1 MLPTGSNKAPYPPSK
16 ISEIILDGRSF
27 LVKRDD
33 LVHPY
38 LQGNKYRKLH
48 TLLQTPQE
56 NLNTI
61 ISYGG
66 TQSNAMLAIASMC
79 HSKGWRFIYYTK
91 PLSASQKNET
101 SGNYYLA
108 CQLGM
113 EHIEIEFE
121 LYKSFISSLKPNFD
135 PKLFIIDQGGAIDEA
150 RAGIEV
156 LAQEI
161 KDAALDIQAVATPSG
176 TGTTALFLAILLPH
190 LKVYTVPCV
199 GDTDYLKKEMSALC
213 TIPKNLIILQ
223 PKKKFHFAKL
233 YDEFLT
239 IYNKTAQ
246 TGIEFDLLYSPS
258 LWIALLEQTDDKI
271 LYIHSG
277 GTTGNVTMLE
287 RYRRKLS

>member
-1 MLPTGSNKAPYPPSK
+1 MFPPST

-27 LVKRDD
+27 LVKRDE

-48 TLLQTPQE
+48 TLLQAPKETFS
-56 NLNTI
+56 TI

-79 HSKGWRFIYYTK
+79 QEKGWRFLYYTK
-91 PLSASQKNET
+91 PLSTSQKSET

-108 CQLGM
+108 RKLGM
-113 EHIEIEFE
+113 EHIEIELE
-121 LYKSFISSLKPNFD
+121 LYKSFISSLRPNFD
-135 PKLFIIDQGGAIDEA
+135 PKTFIIDQGGAIDEA
-150 RAGIEV
+150 KAGIEV

-161 KDAALDIQAVATPSG
+161 TKANPDIQAVATPSG
-176 TGTTALFLAILLPH
+176 TGTTALFLALLLPNI
-190 LKVYTVPCV
+190 KVYTVPCV

-233 YDEFLT
+233 YDEFLA
-239 IYNKTAQ
+239 IYNKTLQA
-246 TGIEFDLLYSPS
+246 GIEFDLLYSPS

-277 GTTGNVTMLE
+277 GTTGNATMLE
-287 RYRRKLS
+287 RYRRKLSQIH

>member
-1 MLPTGSNKAPYPPSK
+1 MFPPST
-16 ISEIILDGRSF
+16 ISKIILDGRSF
-27 LVKRDD
+27 LVKRDE

-48 TLLQTPQE
+48 TLLQAPKETFS
-56 NLNTI
+56 TI

-79 HSKGWRFIYYTK
+79 QEKGWRFLYYTK
-91 PLSASQKNET
+91 PLSTSQKSET

-108 CQLGM
+108 RKLGM
-113 EHIEIEFE
+113 EHIEIELE
-121 LYKSFISSLKPNFD
+121 LYKPFISSLRPNFD
-135 PKLFIIDQGGAIDEA
+135 PKTFIIDQGGAIDEA
-150 RAGIEV
+150 KSGIEV

-161 KDAALDIQAVATPSG
+161 IKANPDIQAVATPSG
-176 TGTTALFLAILLPH
+176 TGTTALFLALLLPNI
-190 LKVYTVPCV
+190 KVYTIPCV
-199 GDTDYLKKEMSALC
+199 GDADYLKKEMSALC

-233 YDEFLT
+233 YDEFLA
-239 IYNKTAQ
+239 IYNKTLQA
-246 TGIEFDLLYSPS
+246 GIEFDLLYSPS

-277 GTTGNVTMLE
+277 GTTGNATMLE
-287 RYRRKLS
+287 RYRRKLSQIH

>member
-1 MLPTGSNKAPYPPSK
+1 MFPPST

-27 LVKRDD
+27 LVKRDE

-48 TLLQTPQE
+48 TLLQAPKETFS
-56 NLNTI
+56 TI

-79 HSKGWRFIYYTK
+79 QEKGWRFLYYTK
-91 PLSASQKNET
+91 PLSTSQKSET

-108 CQLGM
+108 RKLGM
-113 EHIEIEFE
+113 EHIEIELE
-121 LYKSFISSLKPNFD
+121 LYKSFISSLRPNFD
-135 PKLFIIDQGGAIDEA
+135 PKTFIIDQGGAIDEA
-150 RAGIEV
+150 KAGIEV

-161 KDAALDIQAVATPSG
+161 TKANPDIQAVATPSG
-176 TGTTALFLAILLPH
+176 TGTTAIFLALLLPNI
-190 LKVYTVPCV
+190 KVYTVPCV

-233 YDEFLT
+233 YDEFLA
-239 IYNKTAQ
+239 IYNKTLQA
-246 TGIEFDLLYSPS
+246 GIEFDLLYSPS

-277 GTTGNVTMLE
+277 GTTGNATMLE
-287 RYRRKLS
+287 RYRRKLSQIH